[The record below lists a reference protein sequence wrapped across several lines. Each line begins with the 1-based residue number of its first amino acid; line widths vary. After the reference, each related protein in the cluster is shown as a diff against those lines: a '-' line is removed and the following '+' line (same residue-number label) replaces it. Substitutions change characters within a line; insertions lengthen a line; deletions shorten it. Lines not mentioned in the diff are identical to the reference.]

1 MLKKNFK
8 STIANLNIENNPPK
22 WKQRK
27 TTLRTL
33 VSLNAWKI
41 YFDKVIS
48 IVQLLVQSDRQIYF
62 FVKSPNQR
70 QLCLASIAIIYQVKQ
85 SRKII
90 NPLNGKVGL
99 THVTKISGS
108 CTMLD
113 SKILS
118 SHFEI

>member
-70 QLCLASIAIIYQVKQ
+70 QLCLANIAIIYQVKQ

-108 CTMLD
+108 CTTLD